1 MKDSEIVE
9 LYWSRSEQAILETK
23 TKYDRYCTAVAYN
36 ILSSVEDSEEC
47 VSDTYLRVWN
57 SIPPSKPENL
67 KAYIGKITRNLAL
80 DRVRANN
87 TQKRGVLPLVLDELT
102 TVGLDTVEEEI
113 NRKLLSDAITGFL
126 RTLPP
131 MKRRIFI
138 LRYWYFESISG
149 IAEKTGWSD
158 NRIKVDLFR
167 TRKKLAEY
175 LKKEG
180 FSL

>member
-9 LYWSRSEQAILETK
+9 LYWNRSEQAILETK

-36 ILSSVEDSEEC
+36 ILSSSEDSEEC
-47 VSDTYLRVWN
+47 VSDTYLRTWN
-57 SIPPSKPENL
+57 SIPPCRPENL
-67 KAYIGKITRNLAL
+67 KAYLGKITRNLAL
-80 DRVRANN
+80 DRVKANN
-87 TQKRGVLPLVLDELT
+87 AKKRGEVLLVLDELT
-102 TVGLDTVEEEI
+102 TVGLDAVEEEI
-113 NRKLLSDAITGFL
+113 NRKLLSEAITAFL

-131 MKRRIFI
+131 MKRRIFV
-138 LRYWYFESISG
+138 LRYWYFDSIPT

-175 LKKEG
+175 LKREG
-180 FSL
+180 FTL